1 MRVSAS
7 TPLISALLLASSALA
22 QRYTTTLP
30 WANGDTIVVSAG
42 TNAAGIAA
50 TTTIS
55 TVTGAAGVT
64 TALTTARTT
73 TAAAGADDDDDETTT
88 TTRNTRVTTTQQR
101 GPNQLTTTSYEP
113 MRTTTYWLDPGDG
126 VYAPFTWTA
135 PTTALPSEPTAL
147 VSAGTIQDYQEYQSN
162 INSVVLQSAEAAVA
176 SASKVGNGAS
186 SNRAMIGG
194 WSAIAI
200 GAVGAGVGALLI

>member
-1 MRVSAS
+1 MRVSAT

-30 WANGDTIVVSAG
+30 WANGDTVVVSAG
-42 TNAAGIAA
+42 TNAAGVAV
-50 TTTIS
+50 TTTLS

-73 TAAAGADDDDDETTT
+73 TTAAADDDDDETTT
-88 TTRNTRVTTTQQR
+88 TTRNTRATTTTQAR
-101 GPNQLTTTSYEP
+101 GPNQLTTTSYDP

-126 VYAPFTWTA
+126 VYQAYTWTA
-135 PTTALPSEPTAL
+135 PTTTLPQEPTAL
-147 VSAGTIQDYQEYQSN
+147 VPAGTIQDYQEYQSN
-162 INSVVLQSAEAAVA
+162 VNSVVLQSAEAAVA
-176 SASKVGNGAS
+176 SS
-186 SNRAMIGG
+186 SNSGSGPSINRAMVGG
-194 WSAIAI
+194 WSAIAL